1 MALREFP
8 GSMSIGGSTVGES
21 IALELDKLVTGELSL
36 DNAEVRTLLDR
47 PIPQSEISMIA
58 AFGKSNKT
66 KTIINASSPR
76 GAGAVIDPSVVTGY
90 TAGNT
95 EVELNID
102 SGVALFSTDITKPA
116 LTIRGF
122 VEGDTVTVNIS
133 GGIIGIGGHGGD
145 ANQATLGGAG
155 EPGGTAILVDS
166 AGVTLNVL
174 PNGFIAGGGGGGGAG
189 KYAAGF
195 ASGGGGAGGGR
206 GGNSPGAPGGVG
218 GFNVPFG
225 GNGAKAAV
233 PTRNPVGGGGGSF
246 WIVNPVTGIYSYGT
260 DPLVVP
266 DEFIP
271 ATPAGQ
277 LGAWAV
283 RPGIGGL
290 GGGGSGAV
298 AIVGSVTV
306 TVKAS
311 GTSVTVSVRETGLF
325 YNGAPTGIGGKGG
338 GMDAQGGNAALLWY
352 GSASPIAYAVGGGGG
367 GFGASGGRGYA
378 GINNTEGIPPALR
391 APGGTGGKAVSLANG
406 SVVKLSINGGR
417 VMGGVS

>member
-8 GSMSIGGSTVGES
+8 GSMSIGGSTAGES
-21 IALELDKLVTGELSL
+21 IALELGKLVTGELSL
-36 DNAEVRTLLDR
+36 DNAEVRILLDR
-47 PIPQSEISMIA
+47 PTPQSEISMIA

-66 KTIINASSPR
+66 KTVINASSPS
-76 GAGAVIDPSVVTGY
+76 GAGTVIDPSVVEDY

-95 EVELNID
+95 EVEINID
-102 SGVALFSTDITKPA
+102 SGVAIFSTDTTKPA
-116 LTIRGF
+116 LTISGF

-133 GGIIGIGGHGGD
+133 GGIVGIGGHGGD

-189 KYAAGF
+189 KYGASQ

-206 GGNSPGAPGGVG
+206 GGNSTGAPGGAG
-218 GFNVPFG
+218 GFNTAFG
-225 GNGAKAAV
+225 GGGTVAGGKR
-233 PTRNPVGGGGGSF
+233 PPVGGGGGSF
-246 WIVNPVTGIYSYGT
+246 WIVNPSFGIYSFGT
-260 DPLVVP
+260 NPLIVP

-277 LGAWAV
+277 LGAWV
-283 RPGIGGL
+283 SRGGL
-290 GGGGSGAV
+290 GGIGGGGSGGV
-298 AIVGSVTV
+298 AIFGSVTV
-306 TVKAS
+306 TPPTFA
-311 GTSVTVSVRETGLF
+311 VRETGLF

-338 GMDAQGGNAALLWY
+338 GMDAQGGNATLLWY
-352 GSASPIAYAVGGGGG
+352 GSASPIAYSVGGGGG
-367 GFGASGGRGYA
+367 GFGASGGVGYA
-378 GINNTEGIPPALR
+378 GINNTLGSPPGLR
-391 APGGTGGKAVSLANG
+391 APGGLGGKAVSLANG
-406 SVVKLSINGGR
+406 SVVRLSVSNGGR